1 MTKGRDSSGMKVW
14 AIPPGKESGLAEGLA
29 QDGRNTEWVVQ
40 KGNYKYQLKPHEQLQ
55 KRGL

>member
-1 MTKGRDSSGMKVW
+1 MKVW